1 MKKVIISS
9 KALFFLVV
17 CLLTASCVKEANVNK
32 RELKEVVINTN
43 VEVIEVDG
51 CEYIYIS
58 NGNASWGSH
67 KGNCKFCAKKDENRK
82 KDSINK

>member
-1 MKKVIISS
+1 MKKIISIL
-9 KALFFLVV
+9 AV
-17 CLLTASCVKEANVNK
+17 CLLTVSCAKEANVNK

-58 NGNASWGSH
+58 NGNASWGLT
-67 KGNCKFCAKKDENRK
+67 
-82 KDSINK
+82 